1 MKGGGRKPAG
11 GEKQQ
16 RRLGFALYGDAPVM
30 PRLQG
35 EVAGVRRDAA
45 MLPAE
50 TTSPD
55 VHRRRQNGVVTGG
68 KLDRRARSH
77 GVDVQLGHVGEETAP

>member
-1 MKGGGRKPAG
+1 VRP
-11 GEKQQ
+11 
-16 RRLGFALYGDAPVM
+16 DAV
-30 PRLQG
+30 
-35 EVAGVRRDAA
+35 